1 MSASEEPIQT
11 LYINNLNDKL
21 SKEQLKQS
29 LYLLFSQFGTVLDI
43 VALKTERMRGQ
54 AWVSYLSVQNA
65 TDAMNKLQGFD
76 FYGKPMVRTSRES
89 ITRRESSMPR
99 QSRMLLSVSRRRFT
113 PKPSSDTLTICI
125 SSISLFPFL
134 CLFPSLLRFFEV
146 WP

>member
-1 MSASEEPIQT
+1 MSASMEPIQT

-29 LYLLFSQFGTVLDI
+29 LYLLFSQFGTILDI

-76 FYGKPMVRTSRES
+76 FFGKPMVR
-89 ITRRESSMPR
+89 IIVIVLVCRRSSMQRP
-99 QSRMLLSVSRRRFT
+99 SRTPSNVLRRRF
-113 PKPSSDTLTICI
+113 
-125 SSISLFPFL
+125 
-134 CLFPSLLRFFEV
+134 R
-146 WP
+146 

>member
-1 MSASEEPIQT
+1 MSASVEPIQT

-29 LYLLFSQFGTVLDI
+29 LYLLFSQFGTILDI

-76 FYGKPMVRTSRES
+76 FFGKPMKIQYAKTKSNAVE
-89 ITRRESSMPR
+89 
-99 QSRMLLSVSRRRFT
+99 RFE
-113 PKPSSDTLTICI
+113 KALQ
-125 SSISLFPFL
+125 
-134 CLFPSLLRFFEV
+134 V
-146 WP
+146 KA

>member
-1 MSASEEPIQT
+1 MSASVEPIQT

-29 LYLLFSQFGTVLDI
+29 LYLLFSQFGTILDI

-76 FYGKPMVRTSRES
+76 FFGKPMVRL
-89 ITRRESSMPR
+89 
-99 QSRMLLSVSRRRFT
+99 QV
-113 PKPSSDTLTICI
+113 KA
-125 SSISLFPFL
+125 
-134 CLFPSLLRFFEV
+134 
-146 WP
+146 